1 MNETVETITAV
12 QALGVALSIPAGT
25 MTMGECQ
32 DAAPA
37 MLEHLQAMGF
47 DIVRRDLLCALV
59 ESEKRVKAV
68 LEAAETEWLNGNME
82 ESAFDRIEAR
92 AALLEG
98 EPDAR

>member
-1 MNETVETITAV
+1 MPSDPQAV
-12 QALGVALSIPAGT
+12 LARDIAAIRARHEPPNDYVD
-25 MTMGECQ
+25 GECVWCMT
-32 DAAPA
+32 DFGHAEGCP
-37 MLEHLQAMGF
+37 LP
-47 DIVRRDLLCALV
+47 DLLLMARALA

>member
-1 MNETVETITAV
+1 MPSDPQAVLAAHTPVIRYENGPLREPLTVVRCRADYRVWGEHGCDAV
-12 QALGVALSIPAGT
+12 VMARALA
-25 MTMGECQ
+25 
-32 DAAPA
+32 
-37 MLEHLQAMGF
+37 
-47 DIVRRDLLCALV
+47 

>member
-1 MNETVETITAV
+1 MSAEDQIKAMMEARDRERRAV
-12 QALGVALSIPAGT
+12 DLMRLRIE
-25 MTMGECQ
+25 GE
-32 DAAPA
+32 
-37 MLEHLQAMGF
+37 
-47 DIVRRDLLCALV
+47 RDRLARALV